1 MSRDYSESSLSHLN
15 FTILFLYSR
24 TERVFSHISREPGF
38 HAVVRTTEELGF
50 GSLKEQDMF
59 LLSIALKT
67 SCGAHPAFYTAGTRV
82 CFPVGEATKERSSP
96 LPHTS
101 SWRAA

>member
-1 MSRDYSESSLSHLN
+1 M
-15 FTILFLYSR
+15 
-24 TERVFSHISREPGF
+24 G
-38 HAVVRTTEELGF
+38 RTTEVLGF

-67 SCGAHPAFYTAGTRV
+67 SCEAHPAFYTFYTAGSRV

-96 LPHTS
+96 LPHMS
-101 SWRAA
+101 